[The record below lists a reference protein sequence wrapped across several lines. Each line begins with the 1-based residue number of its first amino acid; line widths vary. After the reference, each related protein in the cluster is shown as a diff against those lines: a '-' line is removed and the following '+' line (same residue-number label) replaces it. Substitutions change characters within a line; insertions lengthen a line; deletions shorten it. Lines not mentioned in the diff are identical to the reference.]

1 MWNLSELQHN
11 EMKSYFKSEYKTDWE
26 YQYVNFLEN
35 RKSASML
42 KKKINSILQS
52 LFPNSSEMKE
62 LEKDM
67 DRRKS
72 QENDRYKRLGIAS

>member
-1 MWNLSELQHN
+1 MWNLSELQHS

-26 YQYVNFLEN
+26 YQYVNFLET
-35 RKSASML
+35 RKSASAL
-42 KKKINSILQS
+42 RKKVKSVLQS

-67 DRRKS
+67 DRRKAL
-72 QENDRYKRLGIAS
+72 ENDRYKRWGIVS